1 MNVFQILV
9 DILIA
14 TVNLFNEMSPYLLL
28 GFFIAGVLHAVIPPN
43 YISRFLGKKN
53 FASVVNASLLG
64 VPLPLCS
71 CGVIPAGI
79 SLHKEGA
86 SKGSAT
92 SFLIS
97 TPQTGVDSL
106 LVTYSIMGL
115 PFALIRPIVALF
127 TGILGGWLVDKF
139 DNEEEKSQTPKDN
152 NTKEIQ
158 EKKDLWQVVKKMFH
172 YAFVEL
178 PADISKWLLVGV
190 LLAALIT
197 VFVPENFF
205 TSYLDN
211 PLLSMFLIL
220 LVSVPLYIC
229 STGSVPIAAVLLLKG
244 ISPGAAFVFLM
255 AGPAT
260 NAATITVI
268 HRSLGKKILF
278 IYLSVI
284 IAASVLFGL
293 FIDAFLPVHWFA
305 VVDSSHLGHSHS
317 LLPMW
322 LVYGSSVILFLVLL
336 YGLFGTSIFKDK
348 KFQQEHQPLKEGMQ
362 VLTVEGM
369 DCSHCKASVEKGVRL
384 IKGIKEVQADL
395 STGQVLVTG
404 DNIDIEKIKSTIY
417 ELGYQVKT

>member
-1 MNVFQILV
+1 MNSFPFLL

-14 TVNLFNEMSPYLLL
+14 VVNLFNEMSPYLLL
-28 GFFIAGVLHAVIPPN
+28 GFFIAGILHVVVPPN
-43 YISRFLGKKN
+43 FVSRFLGKKN
-53 FASVVNASLLG
+53 FTSVVNASLLG

-127 TGILGGWLVDKF
+127 TGILGGWLVDRFEQDDEKNQISM
-139 DNEEEKSQTPKDN
+139 DNSNIE
-152 NTKEIQ
+152 NTKE
-158 EKKDLWQVVKKMFH
+158 KKSLWQVLKEMFH

-220 LVSVPLYIC
+220 LVSVPLYVC

-260 NAATITVI
+260 NAATITVLQ
-268 HRSLGKKILF
+268 RSLGKKILF

-284 IAASVLFGL
+284 IVASILSGFV
-293 FIDAFLPVHWFA
+293 IDLFLPIHWFA
-305 VVDSSHLGHSHS
+305 LADTSHLGHSHS

-322 LVYGSSVILFLVLL
+322 LVYGSSIFLFLVLL
-336 YGLFGTSIFKDK
+336 YGLVGSYLFKNHEPQD
-348 KFQQEHQPLKEGMQ
+348 QQSLAKGLQ

-369 DCSHCKASVEKGVRL
+369 DCSHCKASVEKGIKVISGVEEIQANISNGQVV
-384 IKGIKEVQADL
+384 IKGE
-395 STGQVLVTG
+395 G
-404 DNIDIEKIKSTIY
+404 IDMDKVKTTIH
-417 ELGYQVKT
+417 ELGYQVKP